1 MKLVGRRLL
10 KVYLDAEDF
19 TRVTARANEERQA
32 VSEYVR
38 ELVLEDLD
46 AAGEFERVQRTERV
60 PVATGSIAAPE
71 RLAGRRTHRR
81 NGGTLGAIEDVA
93 HEAIRSRDSRIAG
106 SSDVAA
112 SAGKP
117 EGATEPSRKGK
128 YCAHGTQKG
137 YRCWQCGGMAIIE

>member
-46 AAGEFERVQRTERV
+46 AVGEFERVQRTKRV
-60 PVATGSIAAPE
+60 RV
-71 RLAGRRTHRR
+71 AGRRT
-81 NGGTLGAIEDVA
+81 NAKSGMGGVA
-93 HEAIRSRDSRIAG
+93 VKEPEASVGEVVAG
-106 SSDVAA
+106 ELEERAA
-112 SAGKP
+112 VHP
-117 EGATEPSRKGK
+117 KGK

-137 YRCWQCGGMAIIE
+137 YRCWQCGGKAVIE